1 MPLQSLEVQQGAVL
15 ALGHLMGRW
24 CAAAVA
30 VGDAQ
35 VEDMEHDG
43 ETSTNQGDVL
53 KDRQSVLDSCVK
65 QLCELMACCVEAC
78 LFAELYLAQCM
89 ALIVF
94 FALRCGGW
102 GCRVWGG
109 VYVYV
114 WVMCVGGFSAVVHL
128 NLCCL
133 CMSNSLQALRA
144 VMA

>member
-1 MPLQSLEVQQGAVL
+1 ML

-102 GCRVWGG
+102 GHRCV
-109 VYVYV
+109 
-114 WVMCVGGFSAVVHL
+114 CVGGGV
-128 NLCCL
+128 CL
-133 CMSNSLQALRA
+133 CVGYVCGWVFCCCAFESLLPMH
-144 VMA
+144 VK